1 MKKLLSILLLSSSLT
16 FANNNSIGLDTLVG
30 ATIGVAIGN
39 QIGNG
44 NGRDVA
50 KVAGGLLGATIA
62 NNSRTP
68 TYSNNSSG
76 YYNNNAYN
84 NNAYNNNGYER
95 TTTYVNNHYYNDY
108 DRYERHYVYNRPSPQ
123 VTIVYQNYDRYYPKH
138 YYKKHHHPH
147 YHGHPKH
154 YKKHYYGR

>member
-1 MKKLLSILLLSSSLT
+1 MKKLLSILLFSGSLL

-39 QIGNG
+39 QIGDG

-50 KVAGGLLGATIA
+50 KVAGGLLGAAIA

-68 TYSNNSSG
+68 TYSNNNT
-76 YYNNNAYN
+76 YYNNNSYD
-84 NNAYNNNGYER
+84 NGYER
-95 TTTYVNNHYYNDY
+95 STTYVNNHYYNGY
-108 DRYERHYVYNRPSPQ
+108 DRSYIYDRPSPQ

-138 YYKKHHHPH
+138 HYKKHYHPN

>member
-1 MKKLLSILLLSSSLT
+1 MKKLLSMLLFSGSLL

-50 KVAGGLLGATIA
+50 KVAGGLLGAAIA

-68 TYSNNSSG
+68 SYTNNSG

-84 NNAYNNNGYER
+84 NNAYNNSGYER
-95 TTTYVNNHYYNDY
+95 TTTYVNNNYYYNDY
-108 DRYERHYVYNRPSPQ
+108 DRYYAYNRPPSPQ
-123 VTIVYQNYDRYYPKH
+123 VTIVYQNYDRHYPKH

-147 YHGHPKH
+147 HHGHPKH
-154 YKKHYYGR
+154 YKHYGR

>member
-1 MKKLLSILLLSSSLT
+1 MKKLLSILLFSGSLL

-39 QIGNG
+39 QIGDG

-50 KVAGGLLGATIA
+50 KIAGGLLGAAIA

-68 TYSNNSSG
+68 TYSNNNA
-76 YYNNNAYN
+76 YYNNNSYD
-84 NNAYNNNGYER
+84 NGYER
-95 TTTYVNNHYYNDY
+95 STTYVNNHYYNGY
-108 DRYERHYVYNRPSPQ
+108 DRSYIYDRPSPQ

-138 YYKKHHHPH
+138 HYKKHYHPN

>member
-1 MKKLLSILLLSSSLT
+1 MKKLLSILLFSGSLL

-39 QIGNG
+39 QIGDG

-50 KVAGGLLGATIA
+50 KVAGGLLGAAIA

-68 TYSNNSSG
+68 TYSNNNA
-76 YYNNNAYN
+76 YYNNNSYD
-84 NNAYNNNGYER
+84 NGYER
-95 TTTYVNNHYYNDY
+95 STTYVNNHYYNGY
-108 DRYERHYVYNRPSPQ
+108 DRSYIYDRPSPQ

-138 YYKKHHHPH
+138 HYNKHYHPN

>member
-1 MKKLLSILLLSSSLT
+1 MKKLLSILLFSASLL

-39 QIGNG
+39 QIGDG

-50 KVAGGLLGATIA
+50 KVAGGLLGAAIA

-68 TYSNNSSG
+68 TYSNNNA
-76 YYNNNAYN
+76 YYNNNSYD
-84 NNAYNNNGYER
+84 NGYER
-95 TTTYVNNHYYNDY
+95 STTYVNNHYYNGY
-108 DRYERHYVYNRPSPQ
+108 DRSYIYDRPSPQ

-138 YYKKHHHPH
+138 HYKKHYHPN

>member
-1 MKKLLSILLLSSSLT
+1 MKKLLSILLFSGSLL

-39 QIGNG
+39 QIGDG

-50 KVAGGLLGATIA
+50 KVAGGLLGAAIA

-68 TYSNNSSG
+68 TYSNNNP
-76 YYNNNAYN
+76 YYNNSYDNGS
-84 NNAYNNNGYER
+84 YNNNGYER

-108 DRYERHYVYNRPSPQ
+108 DRAYIYNRPSPQ
-123 VTIVYQNYDRYYPKH
+123 VTIVYQNYDRYYPKY
-138 YYKKHHHPH
+138 YYKKHHHYRPPH
-147 YHGHPKH
+147 HHGYPKH

>member
-1 MKKLLSILLLSSSLT
+1 MKKLLSILLFSGSLL

-39 QIGNG
+39 QIGDG

-50 KVAGGLLGATIA
+50 KVAGGLLGAAIA

-68 TYSNNSSG
+68 TYSNNNA
-76 YYNNNAYN
+76 YYNNNSYD
-84 NNAYNNNGYER
+84 NGYER
-95 TTTYVNNHYYNDY
+95 STTYVNNHYYNGY
-108 DRYERHYVYNRPSPQ
+108 DRSYIYDRPSPQ

-138 YYKKHHHPH
+138 HYKKHYHPN